1 MSFFKNLISS
11 IKERSLLKSS
21 YFRSK
26 NFGILHEDIYKALES
41 VMSKSGE
48 ISSLVF
54 AEHLSNLI
62 EGLNDKEFVEFFEN
76 LQAKYDIDAEV
87 LSQASNIYSK
97 YKTQKNL
104 ELISQASEPQWVELF
119 KRLNTISEGTLRLV
133 RLRERI
139 KSLKQESPS
148 LEFFDSSLLKLF
160 KHWFNPSFLMLE
172 SIDWSTPANILE
184 KIIAY
189 EAVHEINSWDD
200 LRARLAPDDRRCF
213 AFFHPLMPKEPL
225 IFVEVALSNKIPNT
239 INEIIALDRSVT
251 LNKDINTAT
260 FYSISNCQDGLS
272 GISFGNFL
280 IKQVAHKLKQENDGL
295 DKFVTLSPAP
305 GFVQWLKEKS
315 IYEDSDED
323 TLLKQA
329 LIYLTTSDREDGSPN
344 DPVARFHLGNGAIL
358 ERINLNADLSSKGLI
373 QSKGVMV
380 NYLYKLDRLEENH
393 ELFFK
398 TKEVKESDAINNLRK
413 KLQIK
418 SADSLL
424 SLYFLCAIFQALEIP
439 HSTFQP

>member
-1 MSFFKNLISS
+1 MSFFQNLLSS
-11 IKERSLLKSS
+11 IMERSLLKSS

-26 NFGILHEDIYKALES
+26 DFGILHEDINKALES

-54 AEHLSNLI
+54 AEHLSSLI
-62 EGLNDKEFVEFFEN
+62 EALNDEEFIEFFET
-76 LQAKYDIDAEV
+76 LHAKYDLDAEA
-87 LSQASNIYSK
+87 LLRASNEYSK
-97 YKTQKNL
+97 NKTQKNL
-104 ELISQASEPQWVELF
+104 ELIFQASEPQWVKLF
-119 KRLNTISEGTLRLV
+119 KRLNTVSEGTLRLV

-139 KSLKQESPS
+139 RSLKQASPS
-148 LEFFDSSLLKLF
+148 LEFFDRSLLKLF
-160 KHWFNPSFLMLE
+160 KHWFNPTFLVLE

-213 AFFHPLMPKEPL
+213 AFFHPLMPNEPL

-239 INEIIALDRSVT
+239 INEIITIDRSVT
-251 LNKDINTAT
+251 LNQDINTAV
-260 FYSISNCQDGLS
+260 FYSISNCQEGLS

-305 GFVQWLKEKS
+305 SFVRWLEENS
-315 IYEDSDED
+315 INLDSDED
-323 TLLKQA
+323 MLLKQA
-329 LIYLTTSDREDGSPN
+329 LIYLTASDREDGLPN
-344 DPVARFHLGNGAIL
+344 DPVAKFHLGNGAIL
-358 ERINLNADLSSKGLI
+358 ERINLNADLSSKGLM

-380 NYLYKLDRLEENH
+380 NYLYNLDTLEENH

-398 TKEVKESDAINNLRK
+398 TKEVKQSDAIKSLRK
-413 KLQIK
+413 KLQI
-418 SADSLL
+418 
-424 SLYFLCAIFQALEIP
+424 
-439 HSTFQP
+439 

>member
-1 MSFFKNLISS
+1 MSFFQNLLSS
-11 IKERSLLKSS
+11 IMERSLLKSS

-26 NFGILHEDIYKALES
+26 DFGILHEDINKALDS

-54 AEHLSNLI
+54 AEHLSSLI
-62 EGLNDKEFVEFFEN
+62 EALNDEEFIEFFET
-76 LQAKYDIDAEV
+76 LHAKYDLDAQA
-87 LSQASNIYSK
+87 LLRASNEYSK
-97 YKTQKNL
+97 NKNQKNL
-104 ELISQASEPQWVELF
+104 DLIFQASEPQWVELF
-119 KRLNTISEGTLRLV
+119 KRLNTVSEGTLRLV

-139 KSLKQESPS
+139 RSLKQASPS
-148 LEFFDSSLLKLF
+148 LEFFDRSLLKLF
-160 KHWFNPSFLMLE
+160 KHWFNPSFLVLE

-213 AFFHPLMPKEPL
+213 AFFHPLMPNEPL

-239 INEIIALDRSVT
+239 INEIITIDRSVT
-251 LNKDINTAT
+251 LNQDINTAV
-260 FYSISNCQDGLS
+260 FYSISNCQEGLS

-305 GFVQWLKEKS
+305 SFVRWLEENS
-315 IYEDSDED
+315 INLDSDED
-323 TLLKQA
+323 MLLKQA
-329 LIYLTTSDREDGSPN
+329 LIYLTTSDREDGLPN
-344 DPVARFHLGNGAIL
+344 DPVAKFHLGNGAIL
-358 ERINLNADLSSKGLI
+358 ERINLNADLSSKGLM

-380 NYLYKLDRLEENH
+380 NYLYNLDTLEENH

-398 TKEVKESDAINNLRK
+398 TKEVKQSDAIKSLRK
-413 KLQIK
+413 KLQI
-418 SADSLL
+418 
-424 SLYFLCAIFQALEIP
+424 
-439 HSTFQP
+439 

>member
-1 MSFFKNLISS
+1 MSFFQNLLSS
-11 IKERSLLKSS
+11 IMERSLLKSS

-26 NFGILHEDIYKALES
+26 DFGILHEDINKALES

-54 AEHLSNLI
+54 AEHLSSLI
-62 EGLNDKEFVEFFEN
+62 EALNDEEFIEFFET
-76 LQAKYDIDAEV
+76 LHAKYDLDAEALV
-87 LSQASNIYSK
+87 RASNEYSK
-97 YKTQKNL
+97 NKTQKNL
-104 ELISQASEPQWVELF
+104 ELIFQASEPQWVKLF
-119 KRLNTISEGTLRLV
+119 KRLNTVSEGTLRLV

-139 KSLKQESPS
+139 RSLKQASPS
-148 LEFFDSSLLKLF
+148 LEFFDRSLLKLF
-160 KHWFNPSFLMLE
+160 KHWFNPSFLVLE

-213 AFFHPLMPKEPL
+213 AFFHPLMPNEPL
-225 IFVEVALSNKIPNT
+225 IFVEVALSNKIPDT
-239 INEIIALDRSVT
+239 INEIITIDRSVT
-251 LNKDINTAT
+251 LNQDINTAV
-260 FYSISNCQDGLS
+260 FYSISNCQEGLS

-305 GFVQWLKEKS
+305 SFVRWLEENS
-315 IYEDSDED
+315 INLDSDED
-323 TLLKQA
+323 MLLKQA
-329 LIYLTTSDREDGSPN
+329 LIYLTASDREDGLPN
-344 DPVARFHLGNGAIL
+344 DPVAKFHLGNGAIL
-358 ERINLNADLSSKGLI
+358 ERINLNADLSSKGLM

-380 NYLYKLDRLEENH
+380 NYLYNLDTLEENH

-398 TKEVKESDAINNLRK
+398 TKEVKQSDAIKSLRK
-413 KLQIK
+413 KLQI
-418 SADSLL
+418 
-424 SLYFLCAIFQALEIP
+424 
-439 HSTFQP
+439 

>member
-1 MSFFKNLISS
+1 MSFFQNLLSS
-11 IKERSLLKSS
+11 IMERSLLKSS

-26 NFGILHEDIYKALES
+26 DFGILHEDINKALES

-54 AEHLSNLI
+54 AEHLSSLI
-62 EGLNDKEFVEFFEN
+62 EALNDEEFIEFFET
-76 LQAKYDIDAEV
+76 LHAKYDLDAEA
-87 LSQASNIYSK
+87 LLRASNEYSK
-97 YKTQKNL
+97 NKTQKNL
-104 ELISQASEPQWVELF
+104 ELIFQASEPQWVKLF
-119 KRLNTISEGTLRLV
+119 KRLNTVSEGTFRLV

-139 KSLKQESPS
+139 RSLKQASPS
-148 LEFFDSSLLKLF
+148 LEFFDRSLLKLF
-160 KHWFNPSFLMLE
+160 KHWFNPSFLVLE

-213 AFFHPLMPKEPL
+213 AFFHPLMPNEPL

-239 INEIIALDRSVT
+239 INEIITIDRSVT
-251 LNKDINTAT
+251 LNQDINTAV
-260 FYSISNCQDGLS
+260 FYSISNCQEGLS

-305 GFVQWLKEKS
+305 SFVRWLEENS
-315 IYEDSDED
+315 INLDSDED
-323 TLLKQA
+323 MLLKQA
-329 LIYLTTSDREDGSPN
+329 LIYLTASDREDGLPN
-344 DPVARFHLGNGAIL
+344 DPVAKFHLGNGAIL
-358 ERINLNADLSSKGLI
+358 ERINLNADLSSKGLM

-380 NYLYKLDRLEENH
+380 NYLYNLDTLEENH

-398 TKEVKESDAINNLRK
+398 TKEVKQSDAIKSLRK
-413 KLQIK
+413 KLQI
-418 SADSLL
+418 
-424 SLYFLCAIFQALEIP
+424 
-439 HSTFQP
+439 

>member
-1 MSFFKNLISS
+1 MSFFQNLLSS
-11 IKERSLLKSS
+11 IMERSLLKSS

-26 NFGILHEDIYKALES
+26 DFGILHEDINKALES

-54 AEHLSNLI
+54 AEHLSSLI
-62 EGLNDKEFVEFFEN
+62 EALNDEEFIEFFET
-76 LQAKYDIDAEV
+76 LHAKYDLDAEA
-87 LSQASNIYSK
+87 LLRASNEYSK
-97 YKTQKNL
+97 NKTQKNL
-104 ELISQASEPQWVELF
+104 ELIFQASEPQWVKLF
-119 KRLNTISEGTLRLV
+119 KRLNTVSEGTLRLV

-139 KSLKQESPS
+139 RSLKQASPS
-148 LEFFDSSLLKLF
+148 LEFFDRSLLKLF
-160 KHWFNPSFLMLE
+160 KHWFNPSFLVLE

-213 AFFHPLMPKEPL
+213 AFFHPLMPNEPL

-239 INEIIALDRSVT
+239 INEIITIDRSVT
-251 LNKDINTAT
+251 LNQDINTAV
-260 FYSISNCQDGLS
+260 FYSISNCQEGLS

-280 IKQVAHKLKQENDGL
+280 IKQVAHRLKQENDGL

-305 GFVQWLKEKS
+305 SFVRWLEENS
-315 IYEDSDED
+315 INLDSDED
-323 TLLKQA
+323 MLLKQA
-329 LIYLTTSDREDGSPN
+329 LIYLTASDREDGLPN
-344 DPVARFHLGNGAIL
+344 DPVAKFHLGNGAIL
-358 ERINLNADLSSKGLI
+358 ERTNLNADLSSKGLM

-380 NYLYKLDRLEENH
+380 NYLYNLDTLEENH

-398 TKEVKESDAINNLRK
+398 TKEVKQSDAIKSLRK
-413 KLQIK
+413 KLQK
-418 SADSLL
+418 
-424 SLYFLCAIFQALEIP
+424 
-439 HSTFQP
+439 

>member
-1 MSFFKNLISS
+1 MSFFQNLLSS
-11 IKERSLLKSS
+11 IMERSLLKSS

-26 NFGILHEDIYKALES
+26 DFGILHEDINQALDS

-54 AEHLSNLI
+54 AEHLSSLI
-62 EGLNDKEFVEFFEN
+62 EALNDEEFIEFFET
-76 LQAKYDIDAEV
+76 LHAKYDLDAEA
-87 LSQASNIYSK
+87 LLRASNEYSK
-97 YKTQKNL
+97 NKTQKNL
-104 ELISQASEPQWVELF
+104 ELIFQASEPQWVKLF
-119 KRLNTISEGTLRLV
+119 KRLNTVSEGTLRLV

-139 KSLKQESPS
+139 RSLKQASPS
-148 LEFFDSSLLKLF
+148 LEFFDRSLLKLF
-160 KHWFNPSFLMLE
+160 KHWFNPSFLVLE

-213 AFFHPLMPKEPL
+213 AFFHPLMPNEPL

-239 INEIIALDRSVT
+239 INEIITIDRSVT
-251 LNKDINTAT
+251 LNQDINTAV
-260 FYSISNCQDGLS
+260 FYSISNCQEGLS

-305 GFVQWLKEKS
+305 SFVRWLEENS
-315 IYEDSDED
+315 INLDSDED
-323 TLLKQA
+323 MLLKQA
-329 LIYLTTSDREDGSPN
+329 LIYLTASDREDGLPN
-344 DPVARFHLGNGAIL
+344 DPVAKFHLGNGAIL
-358 ERINLNADLSSKGLI
+358 ERINLNADLSSKGLM

-380 NYLYKLDRLEENH
+380 NYLYNLDTLEENH

-398 TKEVKESDAINNLRK
+398 TKEVKQSDAIKSLRK
-413 KLQIK
+413 KLQI
-418 SADSLL
+418 
-424 SLYFLCAIFQALEIP
+424 
-439 HSTFQP
+439 